1 MQKTYV
7 LPALA
12 MFCIIA
18 LLLHGPIPQ
27 NQDYHHFADQRNIFG
42 IPNFFN
48 VITNIPFAIVALFG
62 LREITKADE
71 TKFKNIGFTLFVGF
85 ILVTLGSGYYHLW
98 PDNETLVWDRIP
110 ITVILMSFF
119 SFLIY
124 DLIDRKTGYKAF
136 IILNLLGIMSVLYW
150 HLGERQGGGDLRWY
164 AMVQFFPVIAIPL
177 ILILY
182 KSSFNHYRE
191 VIPVFLFFGLAKL
204 AESFDKEIYHLLN
217 QVISGH
223 SIKHLFM
230 AGVEFYILRQ
240 IARRVKI
247 GQ

>member
-1 MQKTYV
+1 MQKNYV

-27 NQDYHHFADQRNIFG
+27 NQDYHHFADQRKMFG

-48 VITNIPFAIVALFG
+48 VITNIPY
-62 LREITKADE
+62 E
-71 TKFKNIGFTLFVGF
+71 
-85 ILVTLGSGYYHLW
+85 
-98 PDNETLVWDRIP
+98 
-110 ITVILMSFF
+110 
-119 SFLIY
+119 
-124 DLIDRKTGYKAF
+124 LIDQKTGYKAF
-136 IILNLLGIMSVLYW
+136 IILNLLGIMSVVYW
-150 HLGERQGGGDLRWY
+150 HLGERQGIGDLRWY
-164 AMVQFFPVIAIPL
+164 AIVQFFPVIAIPL

-182 KSSFNHYRE
+182 KSSFDHRRN
-191 VIPVFLFFGLAKL
+191 VILVFLFFGLAKL
-204 AESFDKEIYHLLN
+204 AESFDKETYHLLN

-230 AGVEFYILRQ
+230 AGVEYSILRL

-247 GQ
+247 AQ